1 METNSRLRLDILW
14 TLRRLKRDRMLLHM
28 GGTITAKKIMKG
40 FADNNVVTP
49 MVDGG
54 TIPYIFGTPGSI
66 VVTEGSFKNV
76 PVIY

>member
-1 METNSRLRLDILW
+1 
-14 TLRRLKRDRMLLHM
+14 
-28 GGTITAKKIMKG
+28 MKG